1 MKNMMNSAKH
11 IILLVIACIVVHS
24 IHAEDKTTIRL
35 SDGSS
40 LIGKI
45 IVQRPGIDITI
56 ATESASFVVDD
67 AQMLSKKQK
76 KVKYENLPREWK
88 RWALTEKT
96 LQGDANGRFLYLYD
110 VRTKKHSLTDVVK
123 VEHSDV
129 PKITYDNII
138 PSTYKIKWKDVRAI
152 LKEGVSR
159 GGNPVAE
166 DEITTYSSKTYQ
178 GFIVSQCPGDKI
190 TIKTSNKTIELK
202 WNEILETR
210 KISSSKSFKVYDI
223 VGYTNTVVLKD
234 GTTKTGVITVQHY
247 GKKENDQ
254 YITLLHANGEKE
266 NIQSGKI
273 SEYRTDYQND
283 SKALYSQDNVYVNE
297 FRIKP
302 AITKFEDGNTYYTDK
317 KVFPFPE
324 GIVITFKSLGAKFQ
338 EAWNLIALE
347 NMLMKDGSSTQG
359 FSLKTRETNCIKPST
374 TDLSDNVSS
383 ISFTYLSPG
392 FYALVNE
399 SSSETYIIK
408 IVK

>member
-1 MKNMMNSAKH
+1 MNTVKR
-11 IILLVIACIVVHS
+11 IIPLVIAGIVVLS

-76 KVKYENLPREWK
+76 RVKYENLPREWK
-88 RWALTEKT
+88 RWALTEKA
-96 LQGDANGRFLYLYD
+96 LQGDANGRYLILYEI
-110 VRTKKHSLTDVVK
+110 RTKNYLLTDVAK
-123 VEHSDV
+123 VEHSNA
-129 PKITYDNII
+129 PKISYDNII
-138 PSTYKIKWKDVRAI
+138 PNTYKIKWKDVSAI
-152 LKEGVSR
+152 LKETVNIDGK
-159 GGNPVAE
+159 PVVE
-166 DEITTYSSKTYQ
+166 DEITTNSGKTYQ
-178 GFIVSQCPGDKI
+178 GFIVSQTPGDKI
-190 TIKTSNKTIELK
+190 AIKTQKNTIVLK
-202 WNEILETR
+202 WNEISETR

-223 VGYTNTVVLKD
+223 VDYTNTVVLKD
-234 GTTKTGVITVQHY
+234 GTTKSGVITVQHY
-247 GKKENDQ
+247 GKKEKDQ
-254 YITLLHANGEKE
+254 YITLLYANGEKE

-283 SKALYSQDNVYVNE
+283 SNAPYSQDNVYVNE

-302 AITKFEDGNTYYTDK
+302 AITKLEDGNTYYTDK

-338 EAWNLIALE
+338 ETWNLIALD
-347 NMLMKDGSSTQG
+347 NMLMKNGSSTQG
-359 FSLKTRETNCIKPST
+359 FSPKTRESNCIKPST
-374 TDLSDNVSS
+374 TDLSDNVSR

-392 FYALVNE
+392 FYALVNDC
-399 SSSETYIIK
+399 SSETYIIK

>member
-1 MKNMMNSAKH
+1 MMNTVKR
-11 IILLVIACIVVHS
+11 IILLVIAGIVVLS
-24 IHAEDKTTIRL
+24 VHAEDKTTIRL

-45 IVQRPGIDITI
+45 IVQRPGVDIAI

-67 AQMLSKKQK
+67 AQMLSIKQK

-88 RWALTEKT
+88 RWALTEKA
-96 LQGDANGRFLYLYD
+96 LQGDANGRYLILYEI
-110 VRTKKHSLTDVVK
+110 RTKNYLLTDVAK
-123 VEHSDV
+123 VEHSDA
-129 PKITYDNII
+129 PKISYDNII
-138 PSTYKIKWKDVRAI
+138 PNTYKIKWKDVSAI
-152 LKEGVSR
+152 LKETVNIDGK
-159 GGNPVAE
+159 PVVE
-166 DEITTYSSKTYQ
+166 DEITTNSGKTYQ
-178 GFIVSQCPGDKI
+178 GFIVSQRPGDKI
-190 TIKTSNKTIELK
+190 AIKTKKNTIDLK
-202 WNEILETR
+202 WNEISETR

-234 GTTKTGVITVQHY
+234 GTTKSGVITVQHY
-247 GKKENDQ
+247 GKKEKDQ
-254 YITLLHANGEKE
+254 YITLLYANGEKE

-283 SKALYSQDNVYVNE
+283 SKAPYSQDNVYVNE

-302 AITKFEDGNTYYTDK
+302 AITKLEDGNTYYTDK

-338 EAWNLIALE
+338 ETWNLIALD
-347 NMLMKDGSSTQG
+347 NMLMTNGSSTQG
-359 FSLKTRETNCIKPST
+359 FSPKTRERNSIKPST

-392 FYALVNE
+392 FYALVND

>member
-1 MKNMMNSAKH
+1 MMNTVKRT
-11 IILLVIACIVVHS
+11 ILLVIAGIVVHS
-24 IHAEDKTTIRL
+24 IHAKDKTTIRL

-88 RWALTEKT
+88 RWALTEKA
-96 LQGDANGRFLYLYD
+96 LQGDANGRYLILYEI
-110 VRTKKHSLTDVVK
+110 RTKNYLLTDVAK
-123 VEHSDV
+123 VEHSNA
-129 PKITYDNII
+129 PKISYDNII
-138 PSTYKIKWKDVRAI
+138 PNTYKIKWKDVSAI
-152 LKEGVSR
+152 LKETVNIDGK
-159 GGNPVAE
+159 PVVE
-166 DEITTYSSKTYQ
+166 DEITTNSGKTYQ
-178 GFIVSQCPGDKI
+178 GFIVSQTPGDKI
-190 TIKTSNKTIELK
+190 AIKTQKNTIVLK
-202 WNEILETR
+202 WNEISETR

-223 VGYTNTVVLKD
+223 VDYTNTVVLKD
-234 GTTKTGVITVQHY
+234 GTTKSGVITVQHY
-247 GKKENDQ
+247 GKKEKDQ
-254 YITLLHANGEKE
+254 YITLLYANGEKE

-283 SKALYSQDNVYVNE
+283 SNAPYSQDNVYVNE

-302 AITKFEDGNTYYTDK
+302 AITKLEDGNTYYTDK

-338 EAWNLIALE
+338 ETWNLIALD
-347 NMLMKDGSSTQG
+347 NMLMKNGSSTQG
-359 FSLKTRETNCIKPST
+359 FSPKTRESNCIKPST

>member
-1 MKNMMNSAKH
+1 MMNTVKR
-11 IILLVIACIVVHS
+11 IILLVIAGIVVLS
-24 IHAEDKTTIRL
+24 VHAEDKTTIRL

-45 IVQRPGIDITI
+45 IVQRPGVDITI

-67 AQMLSKKQK
+67 AQMLSIKQK

-88 RWALTEKT
+88 RWALTEKA
-96 LQGDANGRFLYLYD
+96 LQGDANGRYLILYEI
-110 VRTKKHSLTDVVK
+110 RTKNYLLTDVAK
-123 VEHSDV
+123 VEHSDA
-129 PKITYDNII
+129 PKISYDNIV
-138 PSTYKIKWKDVRAI
+138 PNTYKIKWKAVSAI
-152 LKEGVSR
+152 LKETVNVDGK
-159 GGNPVAE
+159 PVVE
-166 DEITTYSSKTYQ
+166 DEITTNSGKTYQ
-178 GFIVSQCPGDKI
+178 GFIVSQRPGDKI
-190 TIKTSNKTIELK
+190 AIKTKKNTIDLK
-202 WNEILETR
+202 WNEISETR

-234 GTTKTGVITVQHY
+234 GTTKSGVITVQHY
-247 GKKENDQ
+247 GKKEKDQ
-254 YITLLHANGEKE
+254 YITLLYANGEKE

-283 SKALYSQDNVYVNE
+283 SKAPYSQDNVYVNE

-302 AITKFEDGNTYYTDK
+302 AITKLEDGNTYYTDK

-338 EAWNLIALE
+338 ETWNLIALD
-347 NMLMKDGSSTQG
+347 NMLMTNGSSTQG
-359 FSLKTRETNCIKPST
+359 FSPKTRERNSIKPST

-392 FYALVNE
+392 FYALVND

>member
-1 MKNMMNSAKH
+1 MMNTAKR
-11 IILLVIACIVVHS
+11 IILSVIVGIVVLS
-24 IHAEDKTTIRL
+24 IRAEDKTTIRL

-76 KVKYENLPREWK
+76 KIKYENLPREWK
-88 RWALTEKT
+88 RWALTEKA
-96 LQGDANGRFLYLYD
+96 LQGDANGRFLILYE
-110 VRTKKHSLTDVVK
+110 VRTKKYLLTDVAK
-123 VEHSDV
+123 VEHQDA
-129 PKITYDNII
+129 PKISYDNII
-138 PSTYKIKWKDVRAI
+138 PNTYKIKWKDVSAI
-152 LKEGVSR
+152 LKETVNRDGK
-159 GGNPVAE
+159 PVVE
-166 DEITTYSSKTYQ
+166 DEITTNSGQTYQ
-178 GFIVSQCPGDKI
+178 GVIVSQRPGDKI
-190 TIKTSNKTIELK
+190 TIKTSKKTIDLK
-202 WNEILETR
+202 WNEISETR

-223 VGYTNTVVLKD
+223 AGYTNTVVLKD

-247 GKKENDQ
+247 GKKEKDQ
-254 YITLLHANGEKE
+254 YITLLYANGEKE

-273 SEYRTDYQND
+273 SEYRTDYQKDNNPI
-283 SKALYSQDNVYVNE
+283 YTNDNVYVNE

-302 AITKFEDGNTYYTDK
+302 AITKLEDGNTYYTDK

-338 EAWNLIALE
+338 ETWNLIALD
-347 NMLMKDGSSTQG
+347 NMLMKDGFSTQG
-359 FSLKTRETNCIKPST
+359 FSPKTKESNSIRPST

-399 SSSETYIIK
+399 TSSETYIIK

>member
-1 MKNMMNSAKH
+1 MMNTVKR
-11 IILLVIACIVVHS
+11 IILLVIAGIMVLSV
-24 IHAEDKTTIRL
+24 HAEDKTTIKL

-88 RWALTEKT
+88 RWALTEKA
-96 LQGDANGRFLYLYD
+96 LQGDANGRYLILYEI
-110 VRTKKHSLTDVVK
+110 RTKNYLLTDVAK
-123 VEHSDV
+123 VEHSDA
-129 PKITYDNII
+129 PKISYDNII
-138 PSTYKIKWKDVRAI
+138 PNTYKIKWKDVSAI
-152 LKEGVSR
+152 LKETVNIDGKPFV
-159 GGNPVAE
+159 E
-166 DEITTYSSKTYQ
+166 DEITTNSGKTYQ
-178 GFIVSQCPGDKI
+178 GFIVSQRPGDKI
-190 TIKTSNKTIELK
+190 AIKTKKNTVDLK
-202 WNEILETR
+202 WNEISETR

-234 GTTKTGVITVQHY
+234 GTTKSGVITVQHY
-247 GKKENDQ
+247 GKKEKDQ
-254 YITLLHANGEKE
+254 YITLLYANGEKE

-283 SKALYSQDNVYVNE
+283 SKAPYSQDNVYVNE

-302 AITKFEDGNTYYTDK
+302 AITKLEDGNTYYTDK

-338 EAWNLIALE
+338 EAWNLIALD
-347 NMLMKDGSSTQG
+347 NMLMKNGSSTQG
-359 FSLKTRETNCIKPST
+359 FSPKTRESNSIKPST

-392 FYALVNE
+392 FYALVND
-399 SSSETYIIK
+399 SSSESYIIK

>member
-1 MKNMMNSAKH
+1 MNTAKH
-11 IILLVIACIVVHS
+11 LIILLIASIVFLS

-76 KVKYENLPREWK
+76 KVKYEDLPREWK
-88 RWALTEKT
+88 RWALTEKK
-96 LQGDANGRFLYLYD
+96 LQGDANGRFLILYEI
-110 VRTKKHSLTDVVK
+110 RTKKYLLTDVAK
-123 VEHSDV
+123 VEHPDAPNIS
-129 PKITYDNII
+129 YDNII
-138 PSTYKIKWKDVRAI
+138 PNTYKIKWKDVSAI
-152 LKEGVSR
+152 LKESVNRDGK
-159 GGNPVAE
+159 PVVE
-166 DEITTYSSKTYQ
+166 DEITTNSGQTYQ
-178 GFIVSQCPGDKI
+178 GVIVSQRLGDKI
-190 TIKTSNKTIELK
+190 TIKTSNKTIDIK
-202 WNEILETR
+202 WNEISETR

-223 VGYTNTVVLKD
+223 AGYTNTVVLKD
-234 GTTKTGVITVQHY
+234 GTTKTGIITVQHY
-247 GKKENDQ
+247 GKKEKDQ
-254 YITLLHANGEKE
+254 YITLLYANGEKE
-266 NIQSGKI
+266 NILSGKI
-273 SEYRTDYQND
+273 SEYRTNYQND
-283 SKALYSQDNVYVNE
+283 NNPIYIKGNVYVNE

-302 AITKFEDGNTYYTDK
+302 SIAKLEDGNTYYTDK

-324 GIVITFKSLGAKFQ
+324 GIVITFKSLGAKFHKT
-338 EAWNLIALE
+338 WNLIALD

-359 FSLKTRETNCIKPST
+359 FSPNTKVSNSIRPST

>member
-1 MKNMMNSAKH
+1 MMNTAKR
-11 IILLVIACIVVHS
+11 IIILVIANIAVLS

-88 RWALTEKT
+88 RWALTEKA
-96 LQGDANGRFLYLYD
+96 LQGNANGRYLILYEI
-110 VRTKKHSLTDVVK
+110 RTKNYLLTDVAK
-123 VEHSDV
+123 VEHSDA
-129 PKITYDNII
+129 PKISYDNII
-138 PSTYKIKWKDVRAI
+138 PNTYKIKWKDVSAI
-152 LKEGVSR
+152 LKETVNIDGKPFV
-159 GGNPVAE
+159 E
-166 DEITTYSSKTYQ
+166 DEITTNSGKTYQ
-178 GFIVSQCPGDKI
+178 GFIVSQRPGDKI
-190 TIKTSNKTIELK
+190 AIKTKKNTVDLK
-202 WNEILETR
+202 WNEISETR

-234 GTTKTGVITVQHY
+234 GTTKSGVITVQHY
-247 GKKENDQ
+247 GKKEKDQ
-254 YITLLHANGEKE
+254 YITLLYANGEKE
-266 NIQSGKI
+266 NILSGKI

-283 SKALYSQDNVYVNE
+283 SKAPYSQDNVYVNE

-302 AITKFEDGNTYYTDK
+302 AITKLEDGNTYYTDK

-338 EAWNLIALE
+338 EAWNLIALD

-359 FSLKTRETNCIKPST
+359 FSPKTRESNSIKPST

-399 SSSETYIIK
+399 SSSETYVIK

>member
-1 MKNMMNSAKH
+1 MMNTAKR
-11 IILLVIACIVVHS
+11 IILSVIVGIVVLS

-40 LIGKI
+40 LIGRI

-76 KVKYENLPREWK
+76 KIKYENLPREWK
-88 RWALTEKT
+88 RWALTEKA
-96 LQGDANGRFLYLYD
+96 LQGDANGRYLILYEIK
-110 VRTKKHSLTDVVK
+110 TKNYLLTDVAK
-123 VEHSDV
+123 VEHSDA
-129 PKITYDNII
+129 PKISYDNIM
-138 PSTYKIKWKDVRAI
+138 PNTYKIKWKDVSAI
-152 LKEGVSR
+152 LKETVNVDGK
-159 GGNPVAE
+159 PVVE
-166 DEITTYSSKTYQ
+166 DEITTNSGKTYQ
-178 GFIVSQCPGDKI
+178 GFIVSQRPGDKI
-190 TIKTSNKTIELK
+190 AIKTKNNTVDLK
-202 WNEILETR
+202 WNEISETR

-223 VGYTNTVVLKD
+223 AGYTNTVVLKD

-247 GKKENDQ
+247 GKKEKDQ
-254 YITLLHANGEKE
+254 YIILLYANGEKE
-266 NIQSGKI
+266 NIQSEKI
-273 SEYRTDYQND
+273 SEYRTDYQKDNNPI
-283 SKALYSQDNVYVNE
+283 YTNDNVYVNE

-302 AITKFEDGNTYYTDK
+302 AITKLEDGNTYYTDK

-338 EAWNLIALE
+338 ETWNLIALD
-347 NMLMKDGSSTQG
+347 NMLMKDGFSTQG
-359 FSLKTRETNCIKPST
+359 FSPKTKESNSIRPST

-399 SSSETYIIK
+399 TSSETYIIK

>member
-1 MKNMMNSAKH
+1 MINTVKR
-11 IILLVIACIVVHS
+11 IILLVIAGIVVLT

-45 IVQRPGIDITI
+45 IVQRPGVDITI

-67 AQMLSKKQK
+67 AQMLSIKQK

-88 RWALTEKT
+88 RWALTEKA
-96 LQGDANGRFLYLYD
+96 LQGDANGRYLILYEI
-110 VRTKKHSLTDVVK
+110 RTKNYLLTDVAK
-123 VEHSDV
+123 VEHSDA
-129 PKITYDNII
+129 PKISYDNIM
-138 PSTYKIKWKDVRAI
+138 SNTYKIKWKDVSAI
-152 LKEGVSR
+152 LKETVNRDGK
-159 GGNPVAE
+159 PVVE
-166 DEITTYSSKTYQ
+166 DEITTNSGKTYQ
-178 GFIVSQCPGDKI
+178 GFIVSQRPGDKI
-190 TIKTSNKTIELK
+190 AIKTKKNTIDLK
-202 WNEILETR
+202 WNEISETR

-234 GTTKTGVITVQHY
+234 GTTKSGVITVQHY
-247 GKKENDQ
+247 GKKEKDQ
-254 YITLLHANGEKE
+254 YITLLYANGEKE

-283 SKALYSQDNVYVNE
+283 SKAPYSQDNVYVNE

-302 AITKFEDGNTYYTDK
+302 AITKLEDGNTYYTDK

-338 EAWNLIALE
+338 ETWNLIALD
-347 NMLMKDGSSTQG
+347 NMLMKNGSSTQG
-359 FSLKTRETNCIKPST
+359 FSPETRESNSIKPST

>member
-1 MKNMMNSAKH
+1 MMNTVKR
-11 IILLVIACIVVHS
+11 IILLVIAGIVVLS

-45 IVQRPGIDITI
+45 IVQRPGVDITI

-67 AQMLSKKQK
+67 AQMLSIKQK

-88 RWALTEKT
+88 RWALTEKA
-96 LQGDANGRFLYLYD
+96 LQGDANGRYLILYEI
-110 VRTKKHSLTDVVK
+110 RTKNYLLTDVAK
-123 VEHSDV
+123 VEHSDA
-129 PKITYDNII
+129 PKISYDNIM
-138 PSTYKIKWKDVRAI
+138 PNTYKIKWKDVSAI
-152 LKEGVSR
+152 LKETVNRDGM
-159 GGNPVAE
+159 PVVE
-166 DEITTYSSKTYQ
+166 DEITTNSGKTYQ
-178 GFIVSQCPGDKI
+178 GFIVSQRPGDKI
-190 TIKTSNKTIELK
+190 AIKTKKNTIDLR
-202 WNEILETR
+202 WNEISETR

-234 GTTKTGVITVQHY
+234 GTTKSGVITVQHY
-247 GKKENDQ
+247 GKKEKDQ
-254 YITLLHANGEKE
+254 YITLLYANGEKE

-283 SKALYSQDNVYVNE
+283 SKAPYSQDNVYVNE

-302 AITKFEDGNTYYTDK
+302 AITKLEDGNTYYTDK

-338 EAWNLIALE
+338 GTWNLIALD
-347 NMLMKDGSSTQG
+347 NMLMKNGSSTQG
-359 FSLKTRETNCIKPST
+359 FSPVTRESNSIKPST

>member
-1 MKNMMNSAKH
+1 MMNTVKR
-11 IILLVIACIVVHS
+11 IIPLVIAGIVVLS

-45 IVQRPGIDITI
+45 IVQRPGVDITI

-67 AQMLSKKQK
+67 AQMLSIKQK

-88 RWALTEKT
+88 RWALTEKV
-96 LQGDANGRFLYLYD
+96 LQGDANGRYLILYEI
-110 VRTKKHSLTDVVK
+110 RTKNYLLTDVAK
-123 VEHSDV
+123 VEHSDA
-129 PKITYDNII
+129 PKISYDNII
-138 PSTYKIKWKDVRAI
+138 PNTYKIKWKDVSAI
-152 LKEGVSR
+152 LKETVNIDGK
-159 GGNPVAE
+159 PVVE
-166 DEITTYSSKTYQ
+166 DEITTNSGKTYQ
-178 GFIVSQCPGDKI
+178 GFIVSQRPGDKI
-190 TIKTSNKTIELK
+190 AIKTKKNTIDLK
-202 WNEILETR
+202 WNEISETR

-234 GTTKTGVITVQHY
+234 GTTKSGVITVQHY
-247 GKKENDQ
+247 GKKEKDQ
-254 YITLLHANGEKE
+254 YITLLYANGEKE
-266 NIQSGKI
+266 NIQSEKI

-283 SKALYSQDNVYVNE
+283 SKAPYSQDNVYVNE

-302 AITKFEDGNTYYTDK
+302 AITKLEDGNTYYTDK

-338 EAWNLIALE
+338 ETWNLIALD
-347 NMLMKDGSSTQG
+347 NMLMKNGSSTQG
-359 FSLKTRETNCIKPST
+359 FSPETRERNSIKPST

>member
-1 MKNMMNSAKH
+1 MMTTAKR
-11 IILLVIACIVVHS
+11 IMQLVIISIVALS
-24 IHAEDKTTIRL
+24 MHAEEKTTIRL

-56 ATESASFVVDD
+56 AAESASFVVDD
-67 AQMLSKKQK
+67 AQMLSTKQK
-76 KVKYENLPREWK
+76 MVKYENLPREWK
-88 RWALTEKT
+88 RWALTEKA
-96 LQGDANGRFLYLYD
+96 LQGDANGRFLILYEI
-110 VRTKKHSLTDVVK
+110 RTKKILLTDVAK
-123 VEHSDV
+123 VEHSDA
-129 PKITYDNII
+129 PKISYDNII
-138 PSTYKIKWKDVRAI
+138 PNTYKIKWKDVSAI
-152 LKEGVSR
+152 LKETVNRDGK
-159 GGNPVAE
+159 PVVE
-166 DEITTYSSKTYQ
+166 DEITTHSGQTYQ

-190 TIKTSNKTIELK
+190 TIKTSNKSIDLK
-202 WNEILETR
+202 WNEISEIR

-223 VGYTNTVVLKD
+223 AGYTNTIVLKD
-234 GTTKTGVITVQHY
+234 GTIKTGVITVQHY
-247 GKKENDQ
+247 GKKEKDQ
-254 YITLLHANGEKE
+254 YITLLYANGEKE
-266 NIQSGKI
+266 NIQSGKV

-283 SKALYSQDNVYVNE
+283 NKTQYSQDNVYVNE

-302 AITKFEDGNTYYTDK
+302 AITKLEDGNTYYTDK

-338 EAWNLIALE
+338 ETWKLIALD

-359 FSLKTRETNCIKPST
+359 FSPKTRESNSIKPST
-374 TDLSDNVSS
+374 IDLSDSVSS

-399 SSSETYIIK
+399 GGSETYIIK

>member
-1 MKNMMNSAKH
+1 MMNTVKR
-11 IILLVIACIVVHS
+11 IILLVIAGIVVLS

-67 AQMLSKKQK
+67 AQMLSIKQK

-88 RWALTEKT
+88 RWALTEKA
-96 LQGDANGRFLYLYD
+96 LQGDANGRYLILYEI
-110 VRTKKHSLTDVVK
+110 RTKNYLLTDVAK
-123 VEHSDV
+123 VEHSDE
-129 PKITYDNII
+129 PKISYDNIM
-138 PSTYKIKWKDVRAI
+138 PNTYKIKWKDVSAI
-152 LKEGVSR
+152 LKETVNIDGK
-159 GGNPVAE
+159 PVVE
-166 DEITTYSSKTYQ
+166 DEITTNSGKTYQ
-178 GFIVSQCPGDKI
+178 GFIVSQRPGDKI
-190 TIKTSNKTIELK
+190 AIKTKNNTVDLK
-202 WNEILETR
+202 WNEISETR
-210 KISSSKSFKVYDI
+210 KITSSKSYKVYDI

-234 GTTKTGVITVQHY
+234 GTTKSGVITVQHY
-247 GKKENDQ
+247 GKKEKDQ
-254 YITLLHANGEKE
+254 YITLLYANGEKE

-283 SKALYSQDNVYVNE
+283 SKAPYSQDNVYVNE

-302 AITKFEDGNTYYTDK
+302 AITKLEDGNTYYTDK

-338 EAWNLIALE
+338 ETWNLIALD
-347 NMLMKDGSSTQG
+347 NMLMKNGSSTQG
-359 FSLKTRETNCIKPST
+359 FSLKTRESNSIKPST

>member
-1 MKNMMNSAKH
+1 MMNTVKRT
-11 IILLVIACIVVHS
+11 ILLVIAGIVVLS
-24 IHAEDKTTIRL
+24 IHAKDKTTIRL

-88 RWALTEKT
+88 RWALTEKA
-96 LQGDANGRFLYLYD
+96 LQGDANGRYLILYEI
-110 VRTKKHSLTDVVK
+110 RTKNYLLTDVAK
-123 VEHSDV
+123 VEHSNA
-129 PKITYDNII
+129 PKISYDNII
-138 PSTYKIKWKDVRAI
+138 PNTYKIKWKDVSAI
-152 LKEGVSR
+152 LKETVNIDGK
-159 GGNPVAE
+159 PVVE
-166 DEITTYSSKTYQ
+166 DEITTNSGKTYQ
-178 GFIVSQCPGDKI
+178 GFIVSQTPGDKI
-190 TIKTSNKTIELK
+190 AIKTQKNTIVLK
-202 WNEILETR
+202 WNEISETR

-223 VGYTNTVVLKD
+223 VDYTNTVVLKD
-234 GTTKTGVITVQHY
+234 GTTKSGVITVQHY
-247 GKKENDQ
+247 GKKEKDQ
-254 YITLLHANGEKE
+254 YITLLYANGEKE

-283 SKALYSQDNVYVNE
+283 SKAPYSQDNVYVNE

-302 AITKFEDGNTYYTDK
+302 AITKLEDGNTYYTDK

-338 EAWNLIALE
+338 ETWNLIALD
-347 NMLMKDGSSTQG
+347 NMLMKNGSSTQG
-359 FSLKTRETNCIKPST
+359 FSPKTRESNCIKPST

>member
-1 MKNMMNSAKH
+1 MMNTVKRT
-11 IILLVIACIVVHS
+11 ILLVIAGIVVLS
-24 IHAEDKTTIRL
+24 IHAKDKTTIRL

-88 RWALTEKT
+88 RWALTEKA
-96 LQGDANGRFLYLYD
+96 LQGDANGRYLILYEI
-110 VRTKKHSLTDVVK
+110 RTKNYLLTDVAK
-123 VEHSDV
+123 VEHSNA
-129 PKITYDNII
+129 PKISYDNII
-138 PSTYKIKWKDVRAI
+138 PNTYKIKWKDVSAI
-152 LKEGVSR
+152 LKKNVNIDGK
-159 GGNPVAE
+159 PVVE
-166 DEITTYSSKTYQ
+166 DEITTNSGKTYQ
-178 GFIVSQCPGDKI
+178 GFIVSQTPGDKI
-190 TIKTSNKTIELK
+190 AIKTQKNTIVLK
-202 WNEILETR
+202 WNEISETR

-223 VGYTNTVVLKD
+223 VDYTNTVVLKD
-234 GTTKTGVITVQHY
+234 GTTKSGVITVQHY
-247 GKKENDQ
+247 GRKEKDQ
-254 YITLLHANGEKE
+254 YITLLYANGEKE

-283 SKALYSQDNVYVNE
+283 SNAPYSQDNVYVNE

-302 AITKFEDGNTYYTDK
+302 AITKLEDGNTYYTDK

-338 EAWNLIALE
+338 ETWNLIALD
-347 NMLMKDGSSTQG
+347 NMLMKNGSSTQG
-359 FSLKTRETNCIKPST
+359 FSPKTRESNCIKPST

>member
-1 MKNMMNSAKH
+1 MMNTAKR
-11 IILLVIACIVVHS
+11 IILSVIVGIVVLS

-40 LIGKI
+40 LIGRI

-76 KVKYENLPREWK
+76 KIKYENLPREWK
-88 RWALTEKT
+88 RWALTEKA
-96 LQGDANGRFLYLYD
+96 LQVDANGRYLILYEIK
-110 VRTKKHSLTDVVK
+110 TKNYLLTDVAK
-123 VEHSDV
+123 VEHSDA
-129 PKITYDNII
+129 PKISYDNIM
-138 PSTYKIKWKDVRAI
+138 PNTYKIKWKDVSAI
-152 LKEGVSR
+152 LKETVNVDGK
-159 GGNPVAE
+159 PVVE
-166 DEITTYSSKTYQ
+166 DEITTNSGKTYQ
-178 GFIVSQCPGDKI
+178 GFIVSQRPGDKI
-190 TIKTSNKTIELK
+190 AIKTKNNTVDLK
-202 WNEILETR
+202 WNEISETR

-223 VGYTNTVVLKD
+223 AGYTNTVVLKD

-247 GKKENDQ
+247 GKKEKDQ
-254 YITLLHANGEKE
+254 YIILLYANGEKE
-266 NIQSGKI
+266 NIQSEKI
-273 SEYRTDYQND
+273 SEYRTDYQKDNNPI
-283 SKALYSQDNVYVNE
+283 YTNDNVYVNE

-302 AITKFEDGNTYYTDK
+302 AITKLEDGNTYYTDK

-338 EAWNLIALE
+338 ETWNLIALD
-347 NMLMKDGSSTQG
+347 NMLMKDGFSTQG
-359 FSLKTRETNCIKPST
+359 FSPKTKESNSIRPST

-399 SSSETYIIK
+399 TSSETYIIK

>member
-1 MKNMMNSAKH
+1 MMNTVKR
-11 IILLVIACIVVHS
+11 IILLVIASIVFFS

-67 AQMLSKKQK
+67 AQLLSKKQK
-76 KVKYENLPREWK
+76 KVKYENLAREWK
-88 RWALTEKT
+88 RWALTEKA
-96 LQGDANGRFLYLYD
+96 LQGDANGRYLILYEIK
-110 VRTKKHSLTDVVK
+110 TKNYLLTDVAK
-123 VEHSDV
+123 VEHSDA
-129 PKITYDNII
+129 PKISYDNIM
-138 PSTYKIKWKDVRAI
+138 PNTYKIKWKDVSAI
-152 LKEGVSR
+152 LKETVNVDGK
-159 GGNPVAE
+159 PVVE
-166 DEITTYSSKTYQ
+166 DEITTNSGKTYQ
-178 GFIVSQCPGDKI
+178 GFIVSQRPGDKI
-190 TIKTSNKTIELK
+190 AIKTKNNTVDLK
-202 WNEILETR
+202 WNEISETR

-234 GTTKTGVITVQHY
+234 GTTKSGVITVQHY
-247 GKKENDQ
+247 GKKEKDQ
-254 YITLLHANGEKE
+254 YITLLYANGEKE

-283 SKALYSQDNVYVNE
+283 SKAPYSQDNVYVNE

-302 AITKFEDGNTYYTDK
+302 AITKLEDGNTYYTDK

-338 EAWNLIALE
+338 ETWNMIALE
-347 NMLMKDGSSTQG
+347 NLLMKNGSSTQG
-359 FSLKTRETNCIKPST
+359 FSPKTRESNSIKPST

-392 FYALVNE
+392 FYALVND
-399 SSSETYIIK
+399 SSPETYIIK

>member
-1 MKNMMNSAKH
+1 MMNTVKRT
-11 IILLVIACIVVHS
+11 ILLVIAGIVVLS
-24 IHAEDKTTIRL
+24 IHAKDKTTIRL

-88 RWALTEKT
+88 RWALTEKA
-96 LQGDANGRFLYLYD
+96 LQGDANGRYLILYEI
-110 VRTKKHSLTDVVK
+110 RTKNYLLTDVAK
-123 VEHSDV
+123 VEHSNA
-129 PKITYDNII
+129 PKISYDNII
-138 PSTYKIKWKDVRAI
+138 PNTYKIKWKDVSAI
-152 LKEGVSR
+152 LKETVNIDGK
-159 GGNPVAE
+159 PVVE
-166 DEITTYSSKTYQ
+166 DEITTNSGKTYQ
-178 GFIVSQCPGDKI
+178 GFIVSQTPGDKI
-190 TIKTSNKTIELK
+190 AIKTQKNTIVLK
-202 WNEILETR
+202 WNEISETR

-223 VGYTNTVVLKD
+223 VDYTNTVVLKD
-234 GTTKTGVITVQHY
+234 GTTKSGVITVQHY
-247 GKKENDQ
+247 GKKEKDQ
-254 YITLLHANGEKE
+254 YITLLYANGEKE

-283 SKALYSQDNVYVNE
+283 SNAPYSQDNVYVNE

-302 AITKFEDGNTYYTDK
+302 AITKLEDGNTYYTDK

-338 EAWNLIALE
+338 ETWNLIALD
-347 NMLMKDGSSTQG
+347 NMLMKNGSSTQG
-359 FSLKTRETNCIKPST
+359 FSPKTRESNCIKPST

>member
-1 MKNMMNSAKH
+1 MMNTVKRT
-11 IILLVIACIVVHS
+11 IRLVIAGIVVLS
-24 IHAEDKTTIRL
+24 IHAKDKTTIRL

-88 RWALTEKT
+88 RWALTEKA
-96 LQGDANGRFLYLYD
+96 LQGDANGRYLILYEI
-110 VRTKKHSLTDVVK
+110 RTKNYLLTDVAK
-123 VEHSDV
+123 VEHSNA
-129 PKITYDNII
+129 PKISYDNII
-138 PSTYKIKWKDVRAI
+138 PNTYKIKWKDVSAI
-152 LKEGVSR
+152 LKETVNIDGK
-159 GGNPVAE
+159 PVVE
-166 DEITTYSSKTYQ
+166 DEITTNSGKTYQ
-178 GFIVSQCPGDKI
+178 GFIVSQTPGDKI
-190 TIKTSNKTIELK
+190 AIKTQKNTIVLK
-202 WNEILETR
+202 WNEISETR

-223 VGYTNTVVLKD
+223 VDYTNTVVLKD
-234 GTTKTGVITVQHY
+234 GTTKSGVITVQHY
-247 GKKENDQ
+247 GKKEKDQ
-254 YITLLHANGEKE
+254 YITLLYANGEKE

-283 SKALYSQDNVYVNE
+283 SNAPYSQDNVYVNE

-302 AITKFEDGNTYYTDK
+302 AITKLEDGNTYYTDK

-338 EAWNLIALE
+338 ETWNLIALD
-347 NMLMKDGSSTQG
+347 NMLMKNGSSTQG
-359 FSLKTRETNCIKPST
+359 FSPKTRESNCIKPST

>member
-1 MKNMMNSAKH
+1 MMNTAKR
-11 IILLVIACIVVHS
+11 IIILVIANIAVLS

-88 RWALTEKT
+88 RWALTEKA
-96 LQGDANGRFLYLYD
+96 LQGNANGRYLILYEI
-110 VRTKKHSLTDVVK
+110 RTKNYLLIDVAK
-123 VEHSDV
+123 VEHSDA
-129 PKITYDNII
+129 PKISYDNII
-138 PSTYKIKWKDVRAI
+138 PNTYKIKWKDVSAI
-152 LKEGVSR
+152 LKETVNIDGKPFV
-159 GGNPVAE
+159 E
-166 DEITTYSSKTYQ
+166 DEITTNSGKTYQ
-178 GFIVSQCPGDKI
+178 GFIVSQRPGDKI
-190 TIKTSNKTIELK
+190 AIKTKKNTVDLK
-202 WNEILETR
+202 WNEISETR

-234 GTTKTGVITVQHY
+234 GTTKSGVITVQHY
-247 GKKENDQ
+247 GKKEKDQ
-254 YITLLHANGEKE
+254 YITLLYANGEKE
-266 NIQSGKI
+266 NILSGKI

-283 SKALYSQDNVYVNE
+283 SKAPYSQDNVYVNE

-302 AITKFEDGNTYYTDK
+302 AITKLEDGNTYYTDK

-338 EAWNLIALE
+338 EAWNLIALD

-359 FSLKTRETNCIKPST
+359 FSPKTRESNSIKPST

-399 SSSETYIIK
+399 SSSETYVIK

>member
-1 MKNMMNSAKH
+1 MYTVKRT
-11 IILLVIACIVVHS
+11 ILLVIAGIVVLS
-24 IHAEDKTTIRL
+24 IHAKDKTTIRL

-88 RWALTEKT
+88 RWALTEKA
-96 LQGDANGRFLYLYD
+96 LQGDANGRYLILYEI
-110 VRTKKHSLTDVVK
+110 RTKNYLLTDVAK
-123 VEHSDV
+123 VEHSNA
-129 PKITYDNII
+129 PKISYDNII
-138 PSTYKIKWKDVRAI
+138 PNTYKIKWKDVSSI
-152 LKEGVSR
+152 LKETANKDGK
-159 GGNPVAE
+159 PVVE
-166 DEITTYSSKTYQ
+166 DEITTNSGKTYQ
-178 GFIVSQCPGDKI
+178 GFIVSQRPGDKI
-190 TIKTSNKTIELK
+190 AIKTQKNTIVLK

-223 VGYTNTVVLKD
+223 VDYTNTVVLKD
-234 GTTKTGVITVQHY
+234 GTTKSGVITVQHY
-247 GKKENDQ
+247 GKKEKDQ
-254 YITLLHANGEKE
+254 YITLLYANGEKE

-283 SKALYSQDNVYVNE
+283 SNAPYSQDNVYVNE

-302 AITKFEDGNTYYTDK
+302 AITKLEDGNTYYTDK

-374 TDLSDNVSS
+374 TDLSDNISS

>member
-1 MKNMMNSAKH
+1 MMNSVKR
-11 IILLVIACIVVHS
+11 IILLVIAGIEVLS

-67 AQMLSKKQK
+67 AQMLSKKPK

-88 RWALTEKT
+88 RWALTEKA
-96 LQGDANGRFLYLYD
+96 LQGDANGRYLILYEI
-110 VRTKKHSLTDVVK
+110 RTKNYLLTDVAK

-129 PKITYDNII
+129 PKISYDNIM
-138 PSTYKIKWKDVRAI
+138 PNTYKIKWKDVSAI
-152 LKEGVSR
+152 LKETVNRDGK
-159 GGNPVAE
+159 PVVE
-166 DEITTYSSKTYQ
+166 DEITTNSGKTYQ
-178 GFIVSQCPGDKI
+178 GFIVSQRPGDKLAI
-190 TIKTSNKTIELK
+190 RTQKNTIDLK
-202 WNEILETR
+202 WNEISETR
-210 KISSSKSFKVYDI
+210 KISSSKSFKVYNI

-234 GTTKTGVITVQHY
+234 GTTKTGVIIVQHY
-247 GKKENDQ
+247 GKKEKDQ
-254 YITLLHANGEKE
+254 YITLLYANGEKE

-273 SEYRTDYQND
+273 SEYRTDYQD
-283 SKALYSQDNVYVNE
+283 GSKAAYSQDNVYVNE
-297 FRIKP
+297 FRVKP
-302 AITKFEDGNTYYTDK
+302 AITKLEDGNTYYTDK

-338 EAWNLIALE
+338 ETWNLIALD
-347 NMLMKDGSSTQG
+347 NMLMKNGSSTQG
-359 FSLKTRETNCIKPST
+359 FSPKTRESNSIKPST

>member
-1 MKNMMNSAKH
+1 MNTVKR
-11 IILLVIACIVVHS
+11 IILLVIAGIVVLS

-45 IVQRPGIDITI
+45 IVQRPGVDITI

-67 AQMLSKKQK
+67 AQMLSIKQK

-88 RWALTEKT
+88 RWALTEKA
-96 LQGDANGRFLYLYD
+96 LQGDANGRYLILYEI
-110 VRTKKHSLTDVVK
+110 RTKNYLLTDVAK
-123 VEHSDV
+123 VEHSDA
-129 PKITYDNII
+129 PKISYDNIM
-138 PSTYKIKWKDVRAI
+138 PNTYKIKWKDVSAI
-152 LKEGVSR
+152 LKETVNIDGK
-159 GGNPVAE
+159 PVVE
-166 DEITTYSSKTYQ
+166 DEITTNSGKTYQ
-178 GFIVSQCPGDKI
+178 GFIVSQRPGDKI
-190 TIKTSNKTIELK
+190 AIKTKKNTIDLR
-202 WNEILETR
+202 WNEISETR

-234 GTTKTGVITVQHY
+234 GTTKSGVITVQHY
-247 GKKENDQ
+247 GKKEKDQ
-254 YITLLHANGEKE
+254 YITLLYANGEKE

-283 SKALYSQDNVYVNE
+283 SKAPYSQDNVYVNE

-302 AITKFEDGNTYYTDK
+302 AITKLEDGNTYYTDK

-338 EAWNLIALE
+338 GTWNLIALD
-347 NMLMKDGSSTQG
+347 NMLMKNGSSTQG
-359 FSLKTRETNCIKPST
+359 FSPVTRESNSIKPST